1 MLPILGRQLVGTRY
15 ELKSSSLLLLLRPA
29 LHWEGR
35 SGDELSACAD
45 EIALLDRFQ
54 NRPSILPEDWWP
66 FFVSDKL
73 QFVAV
78 VRIGRL
84 KSQVKLTKG
93 IDKLKRF

>member
-1 MLPILGRQLVGTRY
+1 MLGRQLVGTRY

-66 FFVSDKL
+66 VL
-73 QFVAV
+73 LCPTRVCLVAV
-78 VRIGRL
+78 FEMWIV
-84 KSQVKLTKG
+84 
-93 IDKLKRF
+93 

>member
-45 EIALLDRFQ
+45 EIALQTDSKPAT
-54 NRPSILPEDWWP
+54 NPSRGLVAV
-66 FFVSDKL
+66 FLCDKL
-73 QFVAV
+73 QFVEMV
-78 VRIGRL
+78 
-84 KSQVKLTKG
+84 TKE
-93 IDKLKRF
+93 L